1 MASFLKV
8 NEITKCFKLGG
19 GQIQALE
26 NIHFEVAKGELI
38 CLIGTS
44 GCGKTTLLRIIA
56 GLEKQTSGQIL
67 LNGKAI
73 ETTGRDRGMVFQ
85 EPRLFPWLTLEE
97 NIAFGIK
104 GRVEKKLLHKIVQ
117 DLLEMIG
124 LSDFAK
130 ATPNQL
136 SGGMAQ
142 RAAIARAL
150 ATDPSILLLDEPFA
164 ALDAQTRTKL
174 QTDFLQLWQS
184 THKTCLHVTHD
195 IDEALILGQ
204 RIIVMQPS
212 PGSIREIIPVPF
224 PYPRSPNEP
233 DFIAMKKKLRDL
245 FVLSISTSH
254 GKHLL

>member
-1 MASFLKV
+1 MENFL
-8 NEITKCFKLGG
+8 EIKRISKQFKLGKG
-19 GQIQALE
+19 EIQALE
-26 NIHFEVAKGELI
+26 DIHFEVTSGESI

-67 LNGKAI
+67 LNGKLI
-73 ETTGRDRGMVFQ
+73 KETGRERGMVFQ

-97 NIAFGIK
+97 NIGFGIK
-104 GRVEKKLLHKIVQ
+104 GPLYKKDLRSIVQ
-117 DLLEMIG
+117 ELLNMVN
-124 LSDFAK
+124 LTDFAK
-130 ATPNQL
+130 AMPNEL

-150 ATDPSILLLDEPFA
+150 AADPLILLLDEPFA

-174 QTDFLQLWQS
+174 QTDFLKLWQS
-184 THKTCLHVTHD
+184 THKTCIHVTHD

-212 PGSIREIIPVPF
+212 PGRILGIIPVPL
-224 PYPRSPNEP
+224 PYPRCPDEP
-233 DFIAMKKKLRDL
+233 DFITLKKKVRDL
-245 FVLSISTSH
+245 FVVI
-254 GKHLL
+254 

>member
-1 MASFLKV
+1 MANFLEI
-8 NEITKCFKLGG
+8 NGITKHFKLGK

-26 NIHFEVAKGELI
+26 DIHFEVTSGELI

-67 LNGKAI
+67 LDGKVI
-73 ETTGRDRGMVFQ
+73 EATGRERGMVFQ

-104 GRVEKKLLHKIVQ
+104 GRVEKKVLRNIVQ
-117 DLLEMIG
+117 ELLEMVG

-150 ATDPSILLLDEPFA
+150 AADPLILLLDEPFA
-164 ALDAQTRTKL
+164 ALDAQTRAKL
-174 QTDFLQLWQS
+174 QTDFLRLWQS
-184 THKTCLHVTHD
+184 THITCIHVTHD

-204 RIIVMQPS
+204 RIIVMQSS

-224 PYPRSPNEP
+224 TYPRCPEEP
-233 DFIAMKKKLRDL
+233 DFITMKKKIRDL
-245 FVLSISTSH
+245 FTFI
-254 GKHLL
+254 

>member
-1 MASFLKV
+1 MANFLEI
-8 NEITKCFKLGG
+8 NGITKHFTLGK
-19 GQIQALE
+19 GQIRALE
-26 NIHFEVAKGELI
+26 DIYFEVAKGELI
-38 CLIGTS
+38 CLIGSS

-67 LNGKAI
+67 LD
-73 ETTGRDRGMVFQ
+73 GRVIDDTSRERGMVFQ

-97 NIAFGIK
+97 NVAFGIK
-104 GRVEKKLLHKIVQ
+104 GRVKKKILRIIVQ
-117 DLLEMIG
+117 ELLEMVG

-150 ATDPSILLLDEPFA
+150 AADPQILLLDEPFA

-174 QTDFLQLWQS
+174 QTDFLKLWQS
-184 THKTCLHVTHD
+184 THKTCIHVTHD

-204 RIIVMQPS
+204 RILVMPPS
-212 PGSIREIIPVPF
+212 PGSILEIIPVPF
-224 PYPRSPNEP
+224 TYPRCPDEP
-233 DFIAMKKKLRDL
+233 DFITMKKKIRNL
-245 FVLSISTSH
+245 FTII
-254 GKHLL
+254 

>member
-1 MASFLKV
+1 MSKLL
-8 NEITKCFKLGG
+8 EIKGISKHFKLGK

-26 NIHFEVAKGELI
+26 DIHVDVVKGELI
-38 CLIGTS
+38 CLIGAS

-67 LNGKAI
+67 LNCKVIDA
-73 ETTGRDRGMVFQ
+73 TGRERGMVFQ

-104 GRVEKKLLHKIVQ
+104 GRVDKKVLQGIIQ
-117 DLLEMIG
+117 DLLEMVG

-130 ATPNQL
+130 AMPNQL

-150 ATDPSILLLDEPFA
+150 AADPLILLLDEPFA
-164 ALDAQTRTKL
+164 ALDVQTRTKL
-174 QTDFLQLWQS
+174 QTDFLKLWQT
-184 THKTCLHVTHD
+184 THKTCIHVTHD

-204 RIIVMQPS
+204 RIIVMHPS
-212 PGSIREIIPVPF
+212 PGRIREIIPVPF
-224 PYPRSPNEP
+224 PYPRCPDDP

-245 FVLSISTSH
+245 FIVSIPAES
-254 GKHLL
+254 

>member
-1 MASFLKV
+1 MENFL
-8 NEITKCFKLGG
+8 EIQGITKFFKLGE
-19 GQIQALE
+19 GQIQALKD
-26 NIHFEVAKGELI
+26 IHFEVTSGELV
-38 CLIGTS
+38 CLVGSS
-44 GCGKTTLLRIIA
+44 GCGKTTLLRILA
-56 GLEKQTSGQIL
+56 SLEKQTTGQIL
-67 LNGKAI
+67 LNGQVV
-73 ETTGRDRGMVFQ
+73 EFTGRERGMVFQ

-104 GRVEKKLLHKIVQ
+104 GRVEKKVLRNIVQ
-117 DLLEMIG
+117 ELLEMVG

-150 ATDPSILLLDEPFA
+150 ASDPQILLMDEPFA

-174 QTDFLQLWQS
+174 QADFLKLWQS
-184 THKTCLHVTHD
+184 THKTCILVTHD

-212 PGSIREIIPVPF
+212 PDSIREIIPVPF
-224 PYPRSPNEP
+224 PYPRCPDDP
-233 DFIAMKKKLRDL
+233 DFAALKKKLRDL
-245 FVLSISTSH
+245 FTLI
-254 GKHLL
+254 